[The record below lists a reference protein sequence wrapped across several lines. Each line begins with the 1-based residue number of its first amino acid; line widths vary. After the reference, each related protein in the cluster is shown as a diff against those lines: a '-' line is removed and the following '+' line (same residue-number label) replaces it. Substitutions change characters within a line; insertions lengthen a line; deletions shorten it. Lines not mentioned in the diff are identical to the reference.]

1 MYQIGHKSS
10 IDKGVSHLVDY
21 RNESLHI
28 YLLSRISW
36 RLKYSSTNTLKY
48 LVVFMSVHMVRC
60 LNDASLFAENLKAL
74 PERMERERRKT
85 GPQLRL

>member
-28 YLLSRISW
+28 YLIFRIALP
-36 RLKYSSTNTLKY
+36 LKYSSSNTVKELVLFILSIRPGISTTLHLLLKI
-48 LVVFMSVHMVRC
+48 
-60 LNDASLFAENLKAL
+60 
-74 PERMERERRKT
+74 
-85 GPQLRL
+85 